1 MKEII
6 SFVSLFLLLINIV
19 SSFAPSN
26 TLNNALNKKSIAS
39 TSSYSPPRPLHP
51 YSPLHSSFDSS
62 DSSFTSPSSPQ
73 TAFTINEFTSAS
85 DLLDILTLS
94 SQPLPNRPDGVV
106 VVVKY
111 TSLTLSNTECDYLN
125 LSRAHPDTIF
135 LRCFKEY
142 SGSQSAFSS
151 AQVSST
157 PTYDIYD
164 SGRRVG
170 RVIGEQ
176 LDEVDGWI
184 RRFGYVVSKT
194 DLFSEDADVKEQ
206 LKWKSGKGGGGTPR
220 TTGRFG
226 EFWLCDSD
234 YSFLIFSVMYFCFA
248 LLFSAF
254 SLLILTL
261 PPCHCPH
268 CNSTST
274 RIRLG

>member
-19 SSFAPSN
+19 SSFVPSH
-26 TLNNALNKKSIAS
+26 TSNNALNKKVIAS
-39 TSSYSPPRPLHP
+39 SRSSYSPPRPLHP
-51 YSPLHSSFDSS
+51 LSPLHSSFDSS

-73 TAFTINEFTSAS
+73 TAFTINEFSSAS

-125 LSRAHPDTIF
+125 LSRDHPDTIF

-142 SGSQSAFSS
+142 EGSQSAFSD
-151 AQVSST
+151 ALVSST

-170 RVIGEQ
+170 RVVGEQ

-206 LKWKSGKGGGGTPR
+206 LKWKNKKGGEVHR
-220 TTGRFG
+220 GRREG
-226 EFWLCDSD
+226 
-234 YSFLIFSVMYFCFA
+234 SVSLA
-248 LLFSAF
+248 L
-254 SLLILTL
+254 
-261 PPCHCPH
+261 
-268 CNSTST
+268 
-274 RIRLG
+274 RL

>member
-19 SSFAPSN
+19 SSFVPSH
-26 TLNNALNKKSIAS
+26 TLNNALNKKLIPPLST

-85 DLLDILTLS
+85 DLHDILTLS

-142 SGSQSAFSS
+142 SGSQSAFSD
-151 AQVSST
+151 ALVSST

-206 LKWKSGKGGGGTPR
+206 LKLKSGKGGGGGTPR
-220 TTGRFG
+220 TTGRFVPG
-226 EFWLCDSD
+226 YDWDKKGGFFDETAENMENDFIDTYGDWRPQTEDD
-234 YSFLIFSVMYFCFA
+234 
-248 LLFSAF
+248 
-254 SLLILTL
+254 
-261 PPCHCPH
+261 
-268 CNSTST
+268 
-274 RIRLG
+274 

>member
-1 MKEII
+1 M
-6 SFVSLFLLLINIV
+6 
-19 SSFAPSN
+19 
-26 TLNNALNKKSIAS
+26 
-39 TSSYSPPRPLHP
+39 
-51 YSPLHSSFDSS
+51 SPLHSSFDSS

-73 TAFTINEFTSAS
+73 TAFTINEFSSAS

-125 LSRAHPDTIF
+125 LSRDHPDTIF

-142 SGSQSAFSS
+142 EGSQSAFSD
-151 AQVSST
+151 ALVSST

-170 RVIGEQ
+170 RVVGEQ

-206 LKWKSGKGGGGTPR
+206 LKWKNKKGGGGTPR

-226 EFWLCDSD
+226 EFGSATLTTASLSPLSC
-234 YSFLIFSVMYFCFA
+234 IFVVPPSCSP
-248 LLFSAF
+248 LF
-254 SLLILTL
+254 LLILTL
-261 PPCHCPH
+261 SLLAIALTVTPTVPGYDWDKKGGFFDETAENMENDFMDSFENWRPQ
-268 CNSTST
+268 TEDD
-274 RIRLG
+274 